1 MKWKRVCAASDIA
14 PNTLKKFEVDGITLI
29 VAHAGGSFRAF
40 PPFCPHMEE
49 PLEQSGVC
57 DANGKLTCIKHL
69 WSWELASG
77 SPQGEAEKA
86 LLLYSVKREGDD
98 VLVDLEKELKYEY
111 DEDNVG
117 SDNDD
122 DFFKS

>member
-1 MKWKRVCAASDIA
+1 MGDIGLNALKR
-14 PNTLKKFEVDGITLI
+14 FEVDGISFI
-29 VAHAGGSFRAF
+29 VANVGGSHRAF

-57 DANGKLTCIKHL
+57 DASGKLTCIKHL

-77 SPQGEAEKA
+77 TPQGEAEKA
-86 LLLYSVKREGDD
+86 LLLYEVKQEGGD
-98 VLVDLEKELKYEY
+98 VLVNLEKELKYEY

-117 SDNDD
+117 DGDDD